1 MKTNNKLHP
10 VFNYILGCIEHEGTN
25 EEKLK
30 EVLNAFNSEFNFEQN
45 KRRYPNL
52 QTRFAEWLQG
62 APSLFEIEYWNEGII
77 KLAKEWQSIPQD
89 ATEKQEQKILDNYYN
104 FMACKFFQLCTQHK
118 VSYSNLY

>member
-1 MKTNNKLHP
+1 MKTNNELHP

-45 KRRYPNL
+45 KKRYPNL

-62 APSLFEIEYWNEGII
+62 APSLFEIEYWNDGII
-77 KLAKEWQSIPQD
+77 NLAKEWQSIPQD

-104 FMACKFFQLCTQHK
+104 FMACKFFQLCTQNK

>member
-52 QTRFAEWLQG
+52 QNRFAEWLQG
-62 APSLFEIEYWNEGII
+62 APSSFEVEYWNDGII

-104 FMACKFFQLCTQHK
+104 FMACKFFQLCTRNK

>member
-52 QTRFAEWLQG
+52 QNRFAEWLQG
-62 APSLFEIEYWNEGII
+62 AQSSFEVEYWNEGII